1 MSLLQILGLILLAPP
16 ALLLI
21 ILPFTSYRLGRH
33 EVEVLVLG
41 VVVRRVML
49 GNIDDVLVGARFPGE
64 LWPTRCLFSG
74 RFLAIRRKRSLL
86 RYLVLTPRH
95 PERLRANIYYA
106 LGWNPN
112 EGQADP
118 AATASASAPE
128 SGR

>member
-1 MSLLQILGLILLAPP
+1 MSPFHLLGLILLAPP

-41 VVVRRVML
+41 VVVRQVKL
-49 GNIDDVLVGARFPGE
+49 GNIDDVIVGARFPGE
-64 LWPTRCLFSG
+64 LWPTRWFFSR

-86 RYLVLTPRH
+86 RYLVLTPRD

-112 EGQADP
+112 ERH
-118 AATASASAPE
+118 SAPTTT
-128 SGR
+128 SPTPGSTR